1 MIKNYFKIAFRNLA
15 KNKVYATINV
25 AGLAAGIAACLL
37 IFVVVTFELSYD
49 QFQKNYSRIYR
60 VVTKSTHSDGSVDY
74 NPGIPAPALEALKT
88 DFPQFEKIVALNGA
102 GGNQLTILGGNPNSD
117 IAVSKKIKEDHGI
130 VFTQPA
136 YFDIFNTKYDQ

>member
-15 KNKVYATINV
+15 KNKVYAAINV

-49 QFQKNYSRIYR
+49 QFQKNYNRIYR

-74 NPGIPAPALEALKT
+74 NPGIPAPALEAL
-88 DFPQFEKIVALNGA
+88 
-102 GGNQLTILGGNPNSD
+102 
-117 IAVSKKIKEDHGI
+117 
-130 VFTQPA
+130 
-136 YFDIFNTKYDQ
+136 